1 MATEAVLESDI
12 DLAPAERLIGEYMS
26 NREATIAL
34 LQDVQKHYGYLP
46 RPVLELVSERLDL
59 PYTQLFALAT
69 FYRAFSLVPRG
80 RHLINVCTGTT
91 CHVRGAAMLLEALER
106 QCCCKSGETTADGR
120 FTIETVNCVGAC
132 ALAPVIVI
140 DEEAHGRLT
149 QAKLKKVLDQ
159 YE

>member
-1 MATEAVLESDI
+1 MATEAVLEPGI

-106 QCCCKSGETTADGR
+106 ECRCKAGETTADGR

>member
-1 MATEAVLESDI
+1 MAPEAVLEPDI
-12 DLAPAERLIGEYMS
+12 DFAPAEALIDDYMH

-46 RPVLELVSERLDL
+46 RPVLELISERLEL
-59 PYTQLFALAT
+59 PYAQLFAIAT
-69 FYRAFSLVPRG
+69 FYRAFSLEPRG

-91 CHVRGAAMLLEALER
+91 CHVRGASLLLDALER
-106 QCCCKSGETTADGR
+106 ECGCRAGQTTTDGR

>member
-1 MATEAVLESDI
+1 MATEAALKTDI
-12 DLAPAERLIGEYMS
+12 DLAPAEALIAAYMD

-46 RPVLELVSERLDL
+46 RPVLELISERLNL
-59 PYTQLFALAT
+59 PHTQLFALAT
-69 FYRAFSLVPRG
+69 FYRAFSLKPRG

-91 CHVRGAAMLLEALER
+91 CHVRGAPMLLEAIER
-106 QCCCKSGETTADGR
+106 ECKCKAGGTTADGR

-159 YE
+159 YK

>member
-1 MATEAVLESDI
+1 MATEAALRPDI
-12 DLAPAERLIGEYMS
+12 DLAPAEALIADYLD

-34 LQDVQKHYGYLP
+34 LQDVQTHYGYLP
-46 RPVLELVSERLDL
+46 RPALELISERLQL

-69 FYRAFSLVPRG
+69 FYRAFSLNPRG

-91 CHVRGAAMLLEALER
+91 CHVRGATMLLEALER
-106 QCCCKSGETTADGR
+106 GCKCKAGQTTADGR

-140 DEEAHGRLT
+140 DEDAHGRLT

>member
-1 MATEAVLESDI
+1 MATEAAVKPEV
-12 DLAPAERLIGEYMS
+12 DLAPAEKFIAEYME

-46 RPVLELVSERLDL
+46 RPVLDLIADRLELPR
-59 PYTQLFALAT
+59 TQLHGLAT
-69 FYRAFSLVPRG
+69 FYRAFSLKPRG

-91 CHVRGAAMLLEALER
+91 CHVRGAPNLLEALER
-106 QCCCKSGETTADGR
+106 ELGCKAGETTKDGR

>member
-1 MATEAVLESDI
+1 MATETGLEADI
-12 DLAPAERLIGEYMS
+12 DLAPAEALIAEYMD

-46 RPVLELVSERLDL
+46 RRVLEFISERLEL
-59 PYTQLFALAT
+59 PHTQLFALAT
-69 FYRAFSLVPRG
+69 FYRAFSLTPRG
-80 RHLINVCTGTT
+80 RHTINVCTGTT
-91 CHVRGAAMLLEALER
+91 CHVRGAPNLLDALER
-106 QCCCKSGETTADGR
+106 ELGCKAGETSKDGR

>member
-1 MATEAVLESDI
+1 MATEATLEPEV
-12 DLAPAERLIGEYMS
+12 DLAPAEELIAEYMD

-46 RPVLELVSERLDL
+46 RPVLEFISERLEL
-59 PYTQLFALAT
+59 PHTQLFALAT
-69 FYRAFSLVPRG
+69 FYRAFSLTPRG
-80 RHLINVCTGTT
+80 RHVINVCTGTT
-91 CHVRGAAMLLEALER
+91 CHVRGAPTLLDALER
-106 QCCCKSGETTADGR
+106 KLGCRAGETTKDGR

-149 QAKLKKVLDQ
+149 QTKLKKVLDQ

>member
-1 MATEAVLESDI
+1 MATEAALEPEL
-12 DLAPAERLIGEYMS
+12 DLAPAEKLVAEYMD

-46 RPVLELVSERLDL
+46 RPVLEFIGERLEL
-59 PYTQLFALAT
+59 PHTQLFALAT
-69 FYRAFSLVPRG
+69 FYRAFSLQPRG

-91 CHVRGAAMLLEALER
+91 CHVRGAPNLLDALER
-106 QCCCKSGETTADGR
+106 ELGCCAGQTTKDGR

-132 ALAPVIVI
+132 ALAPVVVI

-149 QAKLKKVLDQ
+149 QAKLKKLLDQ

>member
-1 MATEAVLESDI
+1 MATQAALEPEMN
-12 DLAPAERLIGEYMS
+12 LAPAEEFIGEYME

-46 RPVLELVSERLDL
+46 RPVLDLIADRLELPR
-59 PYTQLFALAT
+59 TQLYGLAT
-69 FYRAFSLVPRG
+69 FYRAFSLKPRG
-80 RHLINVCTGTT
+80 RHLINVCTGPT
-91 CHVRGAAMLLEALER
+91 CHVRGAPNLREALER
-106 QCCCKSGETTADGR
+106 ELGCKAGETTKAGR

-132 ALAPVIVI
+132 ALAPVIVV

-149 QAKLKKVLDQ
+149 QAKLRKVLDQ